1 MVVLLGAIVPTPSHL
16 GGPWLRPRLHPDD
29 DPGHG
34 WRLDH
39 PIGKLFLFQR
49 HLFEQRRLS
58 AQVNQAKAAAVA
70 EGARVAEATGAA
82 KVDGAAEPPRG
93 RGRGIVAGED
103 EDKKARP
110 KRKAPTRATVTVKAT
125 AKAKVVATTTTK
137 LIAKTTATVG
147 MRVSSSQA
155 KAAVMQVGTPLAVPA
170 QVFGQHGKAYE
181 ARVAALTKGG
191 KGSGKGGMGSRV
203 TVYFPS
209 DHTSFWFP
217 IAEVRLWLA

>member
-1 MVVLLGAIVPTPSHL
+1 M
-16 GGPWLRPRLHPDD
+16 
-29 DPGHG
+29 
-34 WRLDH
+34 
-39 PIGKLFLFQR
+39 
-49 HLFEQRRLS
+49 
-58 AQVNQAKAAAVA
+58 
-70 EGARVAEATGAA
+70 AEAAGAA
-82 KVDGAAEPPRG
+82 KEDGAAEPPRG
-93 RGRGIVAGED
+93 RGRGIVACED

-125 AKAKVVATTTTK
+125 VKAKVVATTTTK

-191 KGSGKGGMGSRV
+191 KGGMGSRV